1 MNCLKCNGT
10 GQYED
15 KITGLTIKCECQ
27 NVKNA
32 SGLKDNC
39 VIDNVVPSGVNT
51 DGYIA
56 PMTPNEV
63 ARNNGELTAG
73 DNESAFAHG
82 IIPKHRE
89 DDEFSPDYTRNYINE
104 CYKYDK
110 IPVRGLD
117 KYIELLSKILLDI
130 RSDKRLDR
138 SYFISAHNGYGKTTF
153 ANTCI
158 KYLHKAGKKV
168 VPYLSLQEIYNIVIA
183 ENLLLRIN
191 KAYITQ
197 DEKRVEHSLENS
209 DKYVNWKANK
219 QTGAVFEQYNINA
232 FVENYATFNFSY
244 ADFINCEILFTCF
257 SPSFMQCYELP
268 TLKMLLQERS
278 RRGKATIVFGDQAL
292 GAYIKQGDNDE
303 CGKNGDTRL
312 LVVKTLFHFDFSNL
326 CNIWILQKGL
336 HLEYNTGRITKVLQ
350 IRP

>member
-10 GQYED
+10 GVYPDEV
-15 KITGLTIKCECQ
+15 TGINIKCECQ

-39 VIDNVVPSGVNT
+39 VN
-51 DGYIA
+51 DGTFTGGNGDSNFIP
-56 PMTPNEV
+56 PMSPIEV
-63 ARNNGELTAG
+63 ARNNGELTVG
-73 DNESAFAHG
+73 DNKSAFAHG
-82 IIPKHRE
+82 IVPKHRE

-130 RSDKRLDR
+130 RSDKQIDR

-158 KYLHKAGKKV
+158 KYLHKSGKKV

-197 DEKRVEHSLENS
+197 DEKRVGHSLDDSN
-209 DKYVNWKANK
+209 KYVDWKANK
-219 QTGAVFEQYNINA
+219 QTGAVFEQYNIEA
-232 FVENYATFNFSY
+232 FVENYASFNFSY

-278 RRGKATIVFGDQAL
+278 RRGKPTIVFGDQAL
-292 GAYIKQGDNDE
+292 GAYIKQGDNDVMWKE
-303 CGKNGDTRL
+303 MLAKNAYENFCLDRL
-312 LVVKTLFHFDFSNL
+312 NYIACYRDMRRAGNGEEKD
-326 CNIWILQKGL
+326 
-336 HLEYNTGRITKVLQ
+336 R
-350 IRP
+350 

>member
-56 PMTPNEV
+56 PMTPSEV
-63 ARNNGELTAG
+63 ARNNGELTIG

-89 DDEFSPDYTRNYINE
+89 TDEFSPDYTRNYINE

-197 DEKRVEHSLENS
+197 DEKRLEHSLENS

-219 QTGAVFEQYNINA
+219 QTGAVFEQYNVNA

-244 ADFINCEILFTCF
+244 ADFINCVAWGKVGELIGNTVHKGQRLIVEGAIQVRSYEGKDGVKRTVTEINVSNFEYVEKAPAENGFADAF
-257 SPSFMQCYELP
+257 SKETSP
-268 TLKMLLQERS
+268 
-278 RRGKATIVFGDQAL
+278 AD
-292 GAYIKQGDNDE
+292 
-303 CGKNGDTRL
+303 
-312 LVVKTLFHFDFSNL
+312 DFSN
-326 CNIWILQKGL
+326 I
-336 HLEYNTGRITKVLQ
+336 
-350 IRP
+350 PF